1 MMHKLTLSALA
12 LFMAG
17 TAHAGMPTLNFTCPT
32 GIEFHADEGGYVYI
46 NGKPVKLKRYSDT
59 AYDAIGQDVTISIT
73 LNPDGT
79 TFVSYTGKH
88 GVHGNCTEQKF
99 DLPSTGSSAP
109 AAPSTPAPA
118 APSAPPAEKVAP
130 GNMPAY
136 CRGEASS
143 LYHVRPQYI
152 KTGHLVRHENGDYTV
167 NGTADLG
174 KSKKSFACGFDR
186 AGKFMGL
193 SD

>member
-1 MMHKLTLSALA
+1 MHKLMFPALA

-17 TAHAGMPTLNFTCPT
+17 TAHAGMPTMNYTCPT
-32 GIEFHADEGGYVYI
+32 GIEMHADEGGYVYI
-46 NGKPVKLKRYSDT
+46 NGKPAKVKRYSDT
-59 AYDAIGQDVTISIT
+59 AYDATGQGVTISIT

-79 TFVSYTGKH
+79 AFVSYTGKH
-88 GVHGNCTEQKF
+88 GAHGNCTEQKF
-99 DLPSTGSSAP
+99 DLPSTGKSAP
-109 AAPSTPAPA
+109 APAKASAPA
-118 APSAPPAEKVAP
+118 AEKVAP

-143 LYHVRPQYI
+143 QYHVRPQYI
-152 KTGHLVRHENGDYTV
+152 TTGRLVRHENGDYTV

-174 KSKKSFACGFDR
+174 SSKKSFACGFDR
-186 AGKFMGL
+186 SGQFMGL

>member
-1 MMHKLTLSALA
+1 MHKLTFSALA

-32 GIEFHADEGGYVYI
+32 GIEVHADEGGYVYI
-46 NGKPVKLKRYSDT
+46 NGKPAKLKRYSDS
-59 AYDAIGQDVTISIT
+59 AYDIIGQGVTVSIT

-79 TFVSYTGKH
+79 AFASYTGKNRA
-88 GVHGNCTEQKF
+88 HGNCTEQKYE
-99 DLPSTGSSAP
+99 LPSTGSSAP
-109 AAPSTPAPA
+109 AAPSAPA
-118 APSAPPAEKVAP
+118 AEKVAP
-130 GNMPAY
+130 GNMPAH

-143 LYHVRPQYI
+143 QYRVRPQYI
-152 KTGHLVRHENGDYTV
+152 TTGRLVRHENGDYTV

-174 KSKKSFACGFDR
+174 SSKKSFACGFDR
-186 AGKFMGL
+186 SGKFMGL